1 MEINSI
7 QRFSFARLSNA
18 NAVSV
23 YGRMI
28 EAVKPASMPELSA
41 HKPRF
46 ERDAEHFIEI
56 SRQPVASAESR
67 FMIVRDR
74 LRDRRIVSLR
84 NCVSQGMSNPNE
96 EIARAANIVDV
107 AIRAYDAQSS
117 RGDITK
123 LQFDEQTTAVRK
135 LIRDLNEPSMKA
147 NVEKVPTCAAI
158 VAEVDLENEEFARE
172 FDTRLEQRSGIT
184 KGETERLRRIADASA
199 TNLVEVIN
207 AYERI
212 NPNGVLVPV
221 IHAIN
226 NILNEAREGLSI
238 RKRGRT
244 VRNNNENNNTDTGE
258 NQNPS

>member
-1 MEINSI
+1 MKINAI
-7 QRFSFARLSNA
+7 QRFPFAKLSNT

-28 EAVKPASMPELSA
+28 VAVEAASMPELSA

-56 SRQPVASAESR
+56 SRQPVSSAESR
-67 FMIVRDR
+67 FMTVRDR

-84 NCVSQGMSNPNE
+84 NSVSQGMSSTNE
-96 EIARAANIVDV
+96 EIARAANVVDV
-107 AIRAYDAQSS
+107 VIRAYDAQSS

-135 LIRDLNEPSMKA
+135 LMRDLNEPAMKVH
-147 NVEKVPTCAAI
+147 VEKVPICAAI
-158 VAEVDLENEEFARE
+158 VAEVDLENESFARE
-172 FDTRLEQRSGIT
+172 FEIRMKQRSGVV

-199 TNLVEVIN
+199 KNLVEVIN

-212 NPNGVLVPV
+212 NPNGVLTSV

-226 NILNEAREGLSI
+226 NILDEARDGLSI
-238 RKRGRT
+238 RQRGRAL
-244 VRNNNENNNTDTGE
+244 RNNDKDVNTDTGE